1 MENIEH
7 IIQRPSQR
15 KYAAPILFL
24 HGAWHGAWCW
34 SNWMDYFA
42 KQGFETHAISMPGHG
57 KSSMNKRWINLY
69 SPRDYLEAL
78 TREIEAMPAA
88 PAVISHSLGGGILLK
103 YLEARQLPAA
113 VFLSSISTNGMAAM
127 LGRLLA
133 RYPGAMLKA
142 MLSMNLYHI
151 VRRPETVKELF
162 LLPDT
167 PVDAAAYQRQLS
179 RETYN
184 SPSLIVPFGRVNS
197 NKSPMLFLMGEKD
210 SLITLAEGRVTA
222 RKYGEELVILP
233 GQPHSAMLD
242 AGWQAAADRIMQW
255 LSGILG

>member
-7 IIQRPSQR
+7 IVQQPAQR

-34 SNWMDYFA
+34 SNWMGYFA
-42 KQGFETHAISMPGHG
+42 EQGFETHAISLPGHG
-57 KSSMNKRWINLY
+57 NSSMNKRWMNLY
-69 SPRDYLEAL
+69 TPRDYLAVL

-88 PAVISHSLGGGILLK
+88 PVVISHSLGGGILLK
-103 YLEARQLPAA
+103 YLETRQLPAA

-127 LGRLLA
+127 LGRMLV
-133 RYPGAMLKA
+133 RHPGAMLKA
-142 MLSMNLYHI
+142 MLTMNLYHI
-151 VRRPETVKELF
+151 VQQPATVKDLF
-162 LLPDT
+162 LNPDT
-167 PVDAAAYQRQLS
+167 TVDVAAYQRQLS

-184 SPSLIVPFGRVNS
+184 SPSLIIPFGRVNR

-210 SLITLAEGRVTA
+210 NLITLAEGKATA

-233 GQPHSAMLD
+233 GQPHSAMVD
-242 AGWQAAADRIMQW
+242 AGWQSAAARIMQW
-255 LSGILG
+255 LASVLG